1 MAGGRV
7 GAVLEVD
14 DVRRL
19 RLAAHGLSP
28 ALGLDPAG
36 VVDRAVALQGQDGPA
51 VLQAVAL
58 RSGVGVDEVRAA
70 FDRGELVRG
79 WPMRGTLFAT
89 TPRWLAGLL
98 ALTGERTERDM
109 ARRRQQLGVD
119 DDVVERATEVA
130 RERLADGPVG
140 RAEMLALWQA
150 AGIETSG
157 GPGYHLIVLLA
168 VRSLWHW
175 GPFADGEQCLVATPG
190 GAPVGD
196 PDRVL
201 ADVVAGYVRARGPVT
216 VEDVAWWLK
225 LPKGQVRRAVAACEG
240 LVEVEVAGV
249 AAPHLVAQAQ
259 LEALPGLPPPGG
271 VHLLPAFDEYYL
283 GYRDR
288 GLVAS
293 PEMQAAVV
301 PGGNGVFR
309 PLVVVDGR
317 VVGTWRRGRAGAEL
331 SALVEDLPASQVEEV
346 ERALA
351 AAG

>member
-1 MAGGRV
+1 M
-7 GAVLEVD
+7 LEVE

-28 ALGLDPAG
+28 ALGLDPAA
-36 VVDRAVALQGQDGPA
+36 VVDRAVALQGQDLQA

-58 RSGVGVDEVRAA
+58 RAGTDTDEVRAA
-70 FDRGELVRG
+70 FDRGELVRS

-98 ALTGERTERDM
+98 SLTAARIERDM
-109 ARRRQQLGVD
+109 ARRRTQLGLD
-119 DDVVERATEVA
+119 EAAVERAGEVA
-130 RERLADGPVG
+130 RERLAAGPVG
-140 RAEMLALWQA
+140 RAELLGLWQA

-157 GPGYHLIVLLA
+157 GPGYHLVVLHAL
-168 VRSLWHW
+168 RSLCHW
-175 GPFADGEQCLVATPG
+175 GPFVDGEQCLVASATG
-190 GAPVGD
+190 EAVGD
-196 PDRVL
+196 PEQVL

-225 LPKGQVRRAVAACEG
+225 LPKGQVRRALADSGDLAEVEVA
-240 LVEVEVAGV
+240 EVEVAG
-249 AAPHLVAQAQ
+249 AGSTYLVEQAQ
-259 LEALPGLPPPGG
+259 LDALADLPPAGG

-283 GYRDR
+283 GYQGRD
-288 GLVAS
+288 LVAS

-317 VVGTWRRGRAGAEL
+317 VVATWRRGRSGGEL
-331 SALVEDLPASQVEEV
+331 THLVEQLPKPRLAEV

-351 AAG
+351 AVG

>member
-1 MAGGRV
+1 M
-7 GAVLEVD
+7 LEVEE
-14 DVRRL
+14 VRRL

-28 ALGLDPAG
+28 VLGLGPAR
-36 VVDRAVALQGQDGPA
+36 VVDRAVALQGQDLPA

-58 RSGVGVDEVRAA
+58 RAGTDAAGVRAA
-70 FDRGELVRG
+70 FDRGELVRS

-98 ALTGERTERDM
+98 SLTAERTERDM
-109 ARRRQQLGVD
+109 ARRRQQLGLD
-119 DDVVERATEVA
+119 EATVERAGAVA
-130 RERLADGPVG
+130 RERLAGGPVG
-140 RAEMLALWQA
+140 RAELLGLWQA

-157 GPGYHLIVLLA
+157 GPGYHLVVLHA
-168 VRSLWHW
+168 VRSLCHW
-175 GPFADGEQCLVATPG
+175 GPFVDGEQCLVATQPG
-190 GAPVGD
+190 AAAGD
-196 PDRVL
+196 PERVL

-216 VEDVAWWLK
+216 VADVAWWLK
-225 LPKGQVRRAVAACEG
+225 LPKGQVRRALAACDG
-240 LVEVEVAGV
+240 LAEVEVADV
-249 AAPHLVAQAQ
+249 ASPYLVEQAQ
-259 LEALPGLPPPGG
+259 LDARGGLLSAGG

-283 GYRDR
+283 GYQDR

-317 VVGTWRRGRAGAEL
+317 VVATWRRGRGGGEL
-331 SALVEDLPASQVEEV
+331 THLVEQLPTARRTEV

-351 AAG
+351 AVG